1 MKTTTIDEIN
11 RLYDLMGI
19 KKIMVE
25 SKSEGRLLEQIAPN
39 LHMKGTSEHVIEDP
53 STTRD
58 YATIEIGEGTPFPVV
73 FTGLKFPIVVPPI
86 QKATGLEASKLSS
99 DYDPNLFLQY
109 ASKKLDGGSGGRIDV
124 DVYGKP
130 VSYDKKVNPNSEDYK
145 FYTNPAYRKF
155 LPIKQFNAN
164 TKVRQFFEENK
175 QTVLTFGANDK
186 LDNGDPAP
194 QEDGRNEYIVIGGK
208 KYCIPTKSWMD
219 VQIQNQYVYQ
229 FTNYKT
235 KDTFAM
241 ILKFMDEVSLPGL
254 EKMKGYEAAQ
264 ACLGENRGWGWK
276 MDIPTEANKGQI
288 PGCFYLKKGGN
299 PSSFKPTIYDP
310 NKDANPNSRF
320 DDWWDSGW
328 GIAIEIAVGVAAA
341 FLTGGASA
349 ALMGA
354 AKAGQ
359 LGARLGQI
367 VVAASEMSYAG
378 GTVSLLT
385 PIVGSL
391 VEFGMML
398 PIAQYYVD
406 RGMYDDAILSM
417 VFCFLPFFT
426 ELPAVNRLFK
436 FGTIAKQE
444 FELLGDE
451 IVEKVFRKG
460 GWNVVSQLN
469 PAERIQFL
477 ADLSPKARLVF
488 METTKDLS
496 KESAKPIVER
506 GINLI
511 AKQNSEKVV
520 AKMAEK
526 PDTFWGKAANLVI
539 QQNPLPKARGGGKGA
554 IANLIRMGGVIG
566 LTVIG
571 FKTVY
576 NRFLREGVD
585 ESVAQEAV
593 EKLNK
598 ALQDDVNGVKGYFTT
613 MAELEKTGI
622 LENGYSQTKA
632 NNFLED
638 LCDNNPQFI
647 ETMVKDKKVQEE
659 LINPMLKK
667 EVEVQKKELGE
678 QCITMVEDYKTQYNI
693 VEKMMKYKN
702 LMLIRNCTNLTE
714 KDLLGTYLKGLGY
727 EVKSWDETQ
736 SQTNWKF
743 TTVSD
748 KPGEIVFSES
758 GTEKT
763 KFFIDGKEIIQY

>member
-1 MKTTTIDEIN
+1 MKTQTIDEVN
-11 RLYDLMGI
+11 RIYDLMGI
-19 KKIMVE
+19 KKIMIE
-25 SKSEGRLLEQIAPN
+25 SRSKSHLSEQIAPN
-39 LHMKGTSEHVIEDP
+39 LHMKGAPEHVVEDP

-86 QKATGLEASKLSS
+86 QKKTGVNLQQT
-99 DYDPNLFLQY
+99 DIDPNLFKQF

-124 DVYGKP
+124 DVYGNP
-130 VSYDKKVNPNSEDYK
+130 VSYDKKINPESEDYK
-145 FYTNPAYRKF
+145 YYTNPEYRKY
-155 LPIKQFNAN
+155 LPIKQFDS
-164 TKVRQFFEENK
+164 TTTVRQFFEENK

-194 QEDGRNEYIVIGGK
+194 QEAGRNEYIVINGK

-219 VQIQNQYVYQ
+219 VQIQNKYVYQ

-235 KDTFAM
+235 KDTYAM
-241 ILKFMDEVSLPGL
+241 ILKFMDEVTLPGL
-254 EKMKGYEAAQ
+254 DKMKGYEAAQ
-264 ACLGENRGWGWK
+264 ACAGENRGWGWK
-276 MDIPTEANKGQI
+276 MDMPTEKNKTAI
-288 PGCFYLKKGGN
+288 PGCFYLKRGEN
-299 PSSFKPTIYDP
+299 PMNLPAVVYNP

-328 GIAIEIAVGVAAA
+328 GVAIEIAVGVAAA

-349 ALMGA
+349 ALLGA
-354 AKAGQ
+354 ARAGQ

-367 VVAASEMSYAG
+367 VVAASEIGYG
-378 GTVSLLT
+378 GGSVSLLT

-398 PIAQYYVD
+398 PIGQYYVD

-426 ELPAVNRLFK
+426 ELPAINRLFK

-451 IVEKVFRKG
+451 VVQAVAKKG
-460 GWNVVSQLN
+460 GWTVVSQMN

-511 AKQNSEKVV
+511 AKQNSEKIVE
-520 AKMAEK
+520 KMAQS
-526 PDTFWGKAANLVI
+526 PDTVWGKAVNLVK
-539 QQNPLPKARGGGKGA
+539 QQNPLWKSWGGGKGA
-554 IANLIRMGGVIG
+554 IANLIRMGLPIG
-566 LTVIG
+566 LTVLG
-571 FKTVY
+571 FKSVY

-598 ALQDDVNGVKGYFTT
+598 ALQDDKNGVKGYFTT
-613 MAELEKTGI
+613 MAQLEKNGI
-622 LENGYSQTKA
+622 LQNGYSQAKA
-632 NNFLED
+632 NNFLDD
-638 LCDNNPQFI
+638 LCDNNPEFI
-647 ETMVKDKKVQEE
+647 KTMIKDKKVQEE
-659 LINPMLKK
+659 LIDPML
-667 EVEVQKKELGE
+667 QKQIEIERKELGE
-678 QCITMVEDYKTQYNI
+678 QCIKMTEDIQTNSNLLQN
-693 VEKMMKYKN
+693 MMKFEN
-702 LMLIRNCTNLTE
+702 LMLIRDCTNLTE
-714 KDLLGTYLKGLGY
+714 KDLLGTYLKVLGY
-727 EVKSWDETQ
+727 EVKSWDDTQ

-743 TTVSD
+743 TTVSN
-748 KPGEIVFSES
+748 KPGEIVFGKSE
-758 GTEKT
+758 TEKT
-763 KFFIDGKEIIQY
+763 KFFIDGKEIINY